1 MAPSLLDLPISF
13 FEYDLARNT
22 FANVPSQQTTLRR
35 MASTRYYQKPIEAIR
50 SESDKHK
57 QDEMKKH
64 LSAFTLALLRHRKKD
79 TSFEEKIIYQW
90 PLLMGD
96 CDQKDN
102 PGVDMAELKTHL
114 STLPYVLLCAYSVR
128 GGLWFVVRLPDNQT
142 PDTLAA
148 HFRYLQKLFTDKFG
162 IKLDSTKGGKPTDLR
177 FVSFDAAPY
186 LNDEATVFSGTY
198 TPPPPR
204 RKQVPYN
211 PNLKDNEG
219 KLLARVVKMVENAGE
234 GQRHEMLLKAARL
247 AGGFVAANRLDE
259 QTVTLALETIV
270 SEWPQFSKSQK
281 TIRDGIRYGQD
292 FPIYPER
299 LPERPVER
307 WISRRQPT
315 KNVEPVFH
323 PYAEQIYNQ
332 SQRIE
337 ESVPKSEIRDSSILE
352 SIIHVEDFHDG
363 PIEIALRPHKIP
375 TLIRHYWALF
385 DHPPLAW
392 NRWRTLR
399 YIREWVEKPNPDS
412 ELIDQPVIV
421 TSIAD
426 QLASPGAIIRPDES
440 QLERLDVEDTDDYPA
455 DWDEP
460 ALPDTV
466 STIRV
471 STPTSGSYFKWQN
484 CPESPFSKLGLASLT
499 QQ

>member
-90 PLLMGD
+90 SLLMGD
-96 CDQKDN
+96 IDQKDN

-114 STLPYVLLCAYSVR
+114 CTLPYVLLCAYSVR
-128 GGLWFVVRLPDNQT
+128 GGLWFVVRLPDHQT

-148 HFRYLQKLFTDKFG
+148 HFRYLQKLFTNKFD

-186 LNDEATVFSGTY
+186 LNDDATVFSGTY

-211 PNLKDNEG
+211 PSTKDDEG
-219 KLLARVVKMVENAGE
+219 KLLARVVKVVNSAGE
-234 GQRHEMLLKAARL
+234 GVRHESLLKAARL
-247 AGGFVAANRLDE
+247 AGGFIGADRLDE
-259 QTVTLALETIV
+259 QNAILALETIA
-270 SEWPQFSKSQK
+270 SEWPQFGKSQK
-281 TIRDGIRYGQD
+281 TIRDGIKYGQASPL
-292 FPIYPER
+292 FRER

-307 WISRRQPT
+307 PVSRKQQPKST
-315 KNVEPVFH
+315 EPIF
-323 PYAEQIYNQ
+323 YQYTEQLYSQ
-332 SQRIE
+332 PQRIE
-337 ESVPKSEIRDSSILE
+337 VEVQTQPPAFEPKTEPIIVVTIAEQLANPGSIL
-352 SIIHVEDFHDG
+352 
-363 PIEIALRPHKIP
+363 
-375 TLIRHYWALF
+375 
-385 DHPPLAW
+385 
-392 NRWRTLR
+392 
-399 YIREWVEKPNPDS
+399 
-412 ELIDQPVIV
+412 
-421 TSIAD
+421 
-426 QLASPGAIIRPDES
+426 RPDES
-440 QLERLDVEDTDDYPA
+440 QIERWGEAEELLDLPPEL
-455 DWDEP
+455 DEP
-460 ALPDTV
+460 APPGTV
-466 STIRV
+466 PTIRV

-484 CPESPFSKLGLASLT
+484 SPESPFSQLGLASLQT
-499 QQ
+499 KQQS